1 VLMRGHSSLIKGPMA
16 AGVAGRIYRRLND
29 VNYFAARNNDSHT
42 SAMAAGTR
50 Q

>member
-1 VLMRGHSSLIKGPMA
+1 MRGHSKMIKGPMA

-29 VNYFAARNNDSHT
+29 ENYFASRNNEPRS
-42 SAMAAGTR
+42 SMVAVGTH